1 MLAASTPV
9 HDVPAEPTPSDQGV
23 DQANEICV
31 PNCWLLQTC
40 PRAIWAAWSHRG
52 CVSLTQAVMLTS
64 VPPTVSEGR
73 HTKSAVP
80 PGKLMLPADTV
91 TAPPTVGVTGLVPPS
106 LRAVPAAL
114 ATTLFSGKPSPE
126 APISVVGWASTTTTK
141 PMSGQPRV
149 KGRVDTIAAAT
160 MRTARTRATDIR
172 SSPPRPPAARG
183 PAIAAGGGGGRPLRP
198 AQRGSALGLRPQAGF
213 GRVERRS
220 RSEEVSGTE
229 DPATPNDPLQKYARL
244 AGAVGNA
251 GQRAQIKSNQSRS
264 ECPESLE
271 CSAFFS

>member
-1 MLAASTPV
+1 MYFHVLIGPQNVPSGVAAPGAAHVPTLSDPVGPAETPPDDIPIQACPVPHGMLGLKLLAASTPV

-114 ATTLFSGKPSPE
+114 ATMLFSGKPSPE
-126 APISVVGWASTTTTK
+126 APISVNC
-141 PMSGQPRV
+141 
-149 KGRVDTIAAAT
+149 
-160 MRTARTRATDIR
+160 
-172 SSPPRPPAARG
+172 
-183 PAIAAGGGGGRPLRP
+183 GGGYGGI
-198 AQRGSALGLRPQAGF
+198 GG
-213 GRVERRS
+213 
-220 RSEEVSGTE
+220 
-229 DPATPNDPLQKYARL
+229 ARL
-244 AGAVGNA
+244 EARPEIWAA
-251 GQRAQIKSNQSRS
+251 DSRR
-264 ECPESLE
+264 E
-271 CSAFFS
+271 